1 MVSFDAT
8 IVIQLINFLFFLF
21 ILNKI
26 FFQPIIKIQKERQS
40 GLNQAL
46 QQTEAK
52 HAELKKLRADHQRQ
66 LDEARQNAFDM
77 VSAQMEKA
85 TEECNAQISAVQA
98 ELDIKMNET
107 REQLALQEIELRKT
121 LNAQIAPLANQIV
134 AKLNPAKTTQEAGA

>member
-40 GLNQAL
+40 GLDQAL

-52 HAELKKLRADHQRQ
+52 HAELKKMRVDHQHQ
-66 LDEARQNAFDM
+66 LDQARQQAFDL
-77 VSAQMEKA
+77 VSVQIEKA
-85 TEECNAQISAVQA
+85 TAARDAQLAAVQA

-107 REQLALQEIELRKT
+107 REQLAQQEQELRKT

-134 AKLNPAKTTQEAGA
+134 AKLTPKAAQEAGA

>member
-8 IVIQLINFLFFLF
+8 VLIQLINFLFFLF

-40 GLNQAL
+40 GLDKAIAS
-46 QQTEAK
+46 TEAK
-52 HAELKKLRADHQRQ
+52 HAELKSLRANHQQ
-66 LDEARQNAFDM
+66 QMDKARQDAFEL

-85 TEECNAQISAVQA
+85 TGERNEQLAAVQA

-107 REQLALQEIELRKT
+107 REQLALQEDELRKS

-134 AKLNPAKTTQEAGA
+134 SKLSPAKTQQEAGA

>member
-40 GLNQAL
+40 GLDQAL

-52 HAELKKLRADHQRQ
+52 HAELKKMRADHQHQ
-66 LDEARQNAFDM
+66 LDQARQQAFDL
-77 VSAQMEKA
+77 VSAQIEKA
-85 TEECNAQISAVQA
+85 TAERNAQLTVVQT

-107 REQLALQEIELRKT
+107 REQLAQQEEELRKT

-134 AKLNPAKTTQEAGA
+134 AKLTPAKATQEAGA

>member
-40 GLNQAL
+40 GLDQAL

-52 HAELKKLRADHQRQ
+52 HAELKKLRADHQQQ
-66 LDEARQNAFDM
+66 LDHFQHLEM
-77 VSAQMEKA
+77 HM
-85 TEECNAQISAVQA
+85 QIN
-98 ELDIKMNET
+98 L
-107 REQLALQEIELRKT
+107 LFHL
-121 LNAQIAPLANQIV
+121 
-134 AKLNPAKTTQEAGA
+134 

>member
-40 GLNQAL
+40 GLDQAI

-52 HAELKKLRADHQRQ
+52 HAELKKLRADHQQQ
-66 LDEARQNAFDM
+66 LDQARQDAFEL
-77 VSAQMEKA
+77 VAAQIEKA
-85 TEECNAQISAVQA
+85 NQEREAQLAAVQA

-107 REQLALQEIELRKT
+107 REQLAQQEIELRKV

-134 AKLNPAKTTQEAGA
+134 AKLTPKATQEVGV